1 MFFIMHIVF
10 GLAYL
15 FDRTKQNS
23 NRSIEL
29 KNTILDYKRSLF
41 NRSQF
46 HHYYLQL
53 LLALSGYFFFAY
65 SMMSFIEDVFHGD
78 KLLRSFSFWILLVGK
93 IYLAFKVC
101 DLLSL
106 TKGTRKRI
114 SMLPIGI
121 IITEPFVLLFRFNDE
136 LLRKPIKSL
145 FANGILSLLNNTVVQ
160 TILLLILGIISFYL
174 VKPKFQFESYEH
186 NRLLNL
192 FILLAI
198 PFFITSLYLSMESDP
213 RFGADVTLRFSPLQ
227 TAYILK
233 ELFLVF
239 FFSFFFF
246 LYHHSIVSLIK
257 LRNSDGQKIVNNYS
271 GKISGFASFTI
282 KRAILDK
289 YNLQYTSEFIL
300 LENTE
305 FPVYYP
311 STSSLLYPTK
321 FSLKPHDSVEIIGYE
336 TEYKNLTEG
345 VSLRFIYPF
354 VLKHKKKSLLDQFF

>member
-1 MFFIMHIVF
+1 MTCRFWNAVKDFFSLNRALRWYDLLVIYAMFVIVNLVLPFTLNKFTVWEYFFNVFLILSMFFIMHIVF

-121 IITEPFVLLFRFNDE
+121 IIT
-136 LLRKPIKSL
+136 
-145 FANGILSLLNNTVVQ
+145 
-160 TILLLILGIISFYL
+160 
-174 VKPKFQFESYEH
+174 
-186 NRLLNL
+186 
-192 FILLAI
+192 
-198 PFFITSLYLSMESDP
+198 
-213 RFGADVTLRFSPLQ
+213 
-227 TAYILK
+227 
-233 ELFLVF
+233 
-239 FFSFFFF
+239 
-246 LYHHSIVSLIK
+246 
-257 LRNSDGQKIVNNYS
+257 
-271 GKISGFASFTI
+271 
-282 KRAILDK
+282 
-289 YNLQYTSEFIL
+289 
-300 LENTE
+300 
-305 FPVYYP
+305 
-311 STSSLLYPTK
+311 
-321 FSLKPHDSVEIIGYE
+321 
-336 TEYKNLTEG
+336 
-345 VSLRFIYPF
+345 
-354 VLKHKKKSLLDQFF
+354 